1 MHEDRIRRGRLG
13 GERGCEVSRFLSSME
28 ADRRI
33 AGADVLVDMA
43 HLLMLRREGLIGGD
57 QARAIMGVLLG
68 FLEEGIPGEVYD
80 DRFEDIHAGIEAYL
94 IDRLGEEAGGRIHT
108 GRSRNDEV
116 AACIRIRARE
126 EVIGL
131 MASVNRLREVLVTL
145 AGDHTATVMPGFT
158 HLQHAQPT
166 TLAHHLLAYE
176 EGLSRDFGRLRSAF
190 GRVNE
195 SPLGAAAFAS
205 TGFPIDRE
213 YTAGLLG
220 FDGLA
225 ENSMDAVSSRD
236 FLLEVLSACAI
247 LSTTASRLA
256 ADLILWSSPLAGFL
270 TLADAYC
277 STSSIMPQKKNP
289 DTLEILRAKS
299 GTATGSLTA
308 ALAIVRGL
316 PMSYNRDLQEATPH
330 LWQGISAAGEGLPI
344 LAEALA
350 SATFHPERMEE
361 EAGRGFA
368 AATGLADLLVQDLG
382 IPFRTAHTIVG
393 KAVQAGRLDMKT
405 LGKEAKEA
413 FGISL
418 TGLGLTREKVTEALD
433 IRSMVDARRVA
444 GGPAPAAVKKA
455 LRGRKEKLRRDM
467 AETSSLEGR
476 LKAAREHLLSEARG
490 LLA

>member
-1 MHEDRIRRGRLG
+1 
-13 GERGCEVSRFLSSME
+13 
-28 ADRRI
+28 
-33 AGADVLVDMA
+33 
-43 HLLMLRREGLIGGD
+43 
-57 QARAIMGVLLG
+57 
-68 FLEEGIPGEVYD
+68 
-80 DRFEDIHAGIEAYL
+80 
-94 IDRLGEEAGGRIHT
+94 
-108 GRSRNDEV
+108 
-116 AACIRIRARE
+116 
-126 EVIGL
+126 
-131 MASVNRLREVLVTL
+131 
-145 AGDHTATVMPGFT
+145 
-158 HLQHAQPT
+158 
-166 TLAHHLLAYE
+166 
-176 EGLSRDFGRLRSAF
+176 
-190 GRVNE
+190 
-195 SPLGAAAFAS
+195 
-205 TGFPIDRE
+205 
-213 YTAGLLG
+213 
-220 FDGLA
+220 
-225 ENSMDAVSSRD
+225 
-236 FLLEVLSACAI
+236 
-247 LSTTASRLA
+247 
-256 ADLILWSSPLAGFL
+256 
-270 TLADAYC
+270 
-277 STSSIMPQKKNP
+277 
-289 DTLEILRAKS
+289 
-299 GTATGSLTA
+299 
-308 ALAIVRGL
+308 
-316 PMSYNRDLQEATPH
+316 MSYNRDLQEATPH

-405 LGKEAKEA
+405 LEKEAKEA